1 VSHIHVKKERI
12 IDASPEVVYD
22 ALADY
27 KGQRKQVLTPNF
39 LDYTIER
46 GGRGSGTMLRY
57 RLQAA
62 GRERPY
68 HISVQ
73 EPVKGQVLVERDTN
87 SSLVTTWSVTPVKDG
102 RQSKV
107 SVESDWTGGNGVKG
121 FFERTFAPL
130 GLRRI
135 YDTIL
140 SRLERQVQ
148 PGTVKD
154 EKKKGLRL
162 GLGIPFLIVGS
173 LSTAAIVLRYMQKK

>member
-1 VSHIHVKKERI
+1 MSHIHVKKERM
-12 IDASPEVVYD
+12 IDARPEAVYE

-27 KGQRKQVLTPNF
+27 KGQRKQMLTPNF

-46 GGRGSGTMLRY
+46 GGRGGGTMLRY

-87 SSLVTTWSVTPVKDG
+87 SSLVTTWSVAPVKDG
-102 RQSKV
+102 DKSRV
-107 SVESDWTGGNGVKG
+107 SVESEWTGGSGVKG

-135 YDTIL
+135 YDTML
-140 SRLERQVQ
+140 SRLEQQVQ
-148 PGTVKD
+148 PGPVKD
-154 EKKKGLRL
+154 EKRKNLKL
-162 GLGIPFLIVGS
+162 GLGIPFLVVGS

>member
-1 VSHIHVKKERI
+1 MSRIHVKTERVI
-12 IDASPEVVYD
+12 NARPEIEYE

-27 KGQRKQVLTPNF
+27 KGERKQMLTPNF
-39 LDYTIER
+39 LDYTVER
-46 GGRGSGTMLRY
+46 GGQGSGTMLRY
-57 RLQAA
+57 RLQTA

-87 SSLVTTWSVTPVKDG
+87 SSLVTTWSVAPVKDG
-102 RQSKV
+102 DRTRV
-107 SVESDWTGGNGVKG
+107 SVESEWTGGNGVKG

-135 YDTIL
+135 YDTML
-140 SRLERQVQ
+140 SRLEHQVR
-148 PGTVKD
+148 PDTAKD
-154 EKKKGLRL
+154 EKKKSLRL